1 MQQRNEPPPT
11 GQYANIGQTRQ
22 DVPNAKYRSLKIL
35 VIIEEK
41 KIECRLDYGQQCQ
54 FGGFVGRRIHH
65 DHLYHKP
72 SKSSSSP

>member
-1 MQQRNEPPPT
+1 MGFQYATEERAPPT

-41 KIECRLDYGQQCQ
+41 KIECRLDYGQQ
-54 FGGFVGRRIHH
+54 F
-65 DHLYHKP
+65 
-72 SKSSSSP
+72 